1 MQYLSKVV
9 TETINAKNIID
20 GKEMLLAIIDVN
32 FAAKEFRKQE
42 Y

>member
-9 TETINAKNIID
+9 TKTINAKNID